1 MTKSEIVRK
10 MALRFGPILAENNK
24 REQEALQGYYALL
37 NDIDGYAYD
46 MAMGPDG
53 KCDPIVLKFWKDYL
67 TELREQIEEIIA
79 DELNHAAT
87 LHELMIKFGQVK
99 EARE

>member
-37 NDIDGYAYD
+37 N
-46 MAMGPDG
+46 
-53 KCDPIVLKFWKDYL
+53 
-67 TELREQIEEIIA
+67 T
-79 DELNHAAT
+79 
-87 LHELMIKFGQVK
+87 
-99 EARE
+99 

>member
-46 MAMGPDG
+46 MAVGPDG
-53 KCDPIVLKFWKDYL
+53 KCDQVVLKFWKDL
-67 TELREQIEEIIA
+67 KSFASRLKSSLRTNLITRQRFTS
-79 DELNHAAT
+79 L
-87 LHELMIKFGQVK
+87 
-99 EARE
+99 